1 MIAISD
7 AFLKFWESLPISL
20 KALIRYRVLR
30 TTGKTVEEIIEY
42 SPRSVYRVLVDAMGR
57 HNADL
62 IINMFYD
69 WLLRS
74 GRRVDLKE
82 VNEFLGRAMAEAV

>member
-1 MIAISD
+1 M
-7 AFLKFWESLPISL
+7 
-20 KALIRYRVLR
+20 
-30 TTGKTVEEIIEY
+30 
-42 SPRSVYRVLVDAMGR
+42 YRVLVDAMGR

>member
-1 MIAISD
+1 MNAVSD
-7 AFLKFWESLPISL
+7 ALLKFWESLPVSL
-20 KALIRYRVLR
+20 RALIRYRVLR
-30 TTGKTVEEIIEY
+30 ITGKTVEEIIKY
-42 SPRSVYRVLVDAMGR
+42 NPRGVYRVLVDAMGR